1 MSHCC
6 RPIVNCSLLVLLA
19 GAVAISA
26 SALRSSQAAEIRSGE
41 GAVVVKADE
50 TIADDLYVFGRQ
62 VTIDGTIEG
71 DLIVI
76 GEQITINGTVK
87 GDIAAAG
94 QTVVISGSAEDA
106 RIAGQVLKLTPKAK
120 LDGDLIAAGF
130 SLETEQGS
138 TITGDA
144 MFAGAQALLA
154 GQIDKDLKAGL
165 ANCRLAGTIG
175 GDVDLDVGGEP
186 GSAPIPNFGPAPPVA
201 PPSVSGGLTVA
212 DTAVVTGKL
221 NYLASHEATI
231 DPAAKLAGGVEHR
244 KPAPP
249 QVNGQPAVPQNPVVA
264 AALDRTRH
272 GVCVLF
278 VGLLALV
285 CCPRWTTGWA
295 DNIRTR
301 PVASFLGGLAG
312 LTAFVG
318 LLILLIVAIVL
329 VAVLAGLATL
339 AELVPLV
346 VVGGLIGYAAMIVGM
361 WLIAQFLG
369 EAMAGLAIG
378 RFALKSD
385 SLATRVAALV
395 LGVVVIALVLSIPY
409 AGPWIG
415 CVVFL
420 FGLGGFCLWL
430 VGSKPVDQSAQL
442 PAQPIKK

>member
-1 MSHCC
+1 MSHSWRRLLNGSILILIAAAGLIPGIAP
-6 RPIVNCSLLVLLA
+6 RPSE
-19 GAVAISA
+19 
-26 SALRSSQAAEIRSGE
+26 AAEVRAGE
-41 GAVVVKADE
+41 AVVVKADE
-50 TIADDLYVFGRQ
+50 TIADNLYVFGRQ
-62 VTIDGTIEG
+62 ITIDGTIEG
-71 DLIVI
+71 DLIAF

-94 QTVVISGSAEDA
+94 QTVVIGGYADDA

-175 GDVDLDVGGEP
+175 GDVDLEVGGEP
-186 GSAPIPNFGPAPPVA
+186 GSAPIPNFGPPPPVA
-201 PPSVSGGLTVA
+201 PPGVSGGLTIA

-231 DPAAKLAGGVEHR
+231 DPAAKLASVEHR

-249 QVNGQPAVPQNPVVA
+249 QVNGQPAPPQNPVVA
-264 AALDRTRH
+264 TALNRARH
-272 GVCVLF
+272 GVCVLL
-278 VGLLALV
+278 VGLAALV

-318 LLILLIVAIVL
+318 LLILVIVAIVL

-339 AELVPLV
+339 GDLVPLV
-346 VVGGLIGYAAMIVGM
+346 IVGGLVGYAAMIVGM

-378 RFALKSD
+378 RFALQSD
-385 SLATRVAALV
+385 SLATRVASLV

-430 VGSKPVDQSAQL
+430 VGSRPVEQPAQL
-442 PAQPIKK
+442 PAQPVKK